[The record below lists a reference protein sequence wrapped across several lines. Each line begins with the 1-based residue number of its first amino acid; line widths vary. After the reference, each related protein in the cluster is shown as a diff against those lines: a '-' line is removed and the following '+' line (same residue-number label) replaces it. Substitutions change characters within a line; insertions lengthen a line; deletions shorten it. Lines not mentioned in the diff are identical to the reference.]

1 MASTLFDKIKKNS
14 TIKETA
20 SLNKS
25 KIYGHK
31 DMIQTPVPMIN
42 VALSGSIKGGLTSG
56 TTVLAGPSKHFKSAF
71 SLIMAAAFQAKY
83 PEGIVLFYDS
93 EFGTPQSY
101 FKNFGVDTERVVHT
115 PISDIEMLKHDI
127 MNQLK
132 ELTREDKVLIIV
144 DSIGQLASKKE
155 VDDAIEGKS
164 VADMTRAKAMK
175 SFFRMV
181 TPHLNIKDIP
191 LIVINHTYME
201 IGMFPKAIVS
211 GGTGVTYA
219 ADNIWI
225 LGRQQEKDG
234 TEIQGY
240 HFIINVEKSRFV
252 REKSKIPITVTYEG
266 GVNKWSG
273 LMDIAIKGKYLGKP
287 LAGWYQ
293 LMDKDGKFIGDKYRA
308 KDIVDSDKFWEEMF
322 KTTDFEQFIEKAY
335 MLESGTGEIV
345 NLDFEEEEVAEDV
358 L

>member
-1 MASTLFDKIKKNS
+1 
-14 TIKETA
+14 
-20 SLNKS
+20 
-25 KIYGHK
+25 
-31 DMIQTPVPMIN
+31 
-42 VALSGSIKGGLTSG
+42 
-56 TTVLAGPSKHFKSAF
+56 
-71 SLIMAAAFQAKY
+71 MAAAFQTKY

-101 FKNFGVDTERVVHT
+101 FKNFGVDTERVIHT

-201 IGMFPKAIVS
+201 ISMFPKDIVS

-345 NLDFEEEEVAEDV
+345 NLDFEEEEVADE

>member
-240 HFIINVEKSRFV
+240 HFIINVE
-252 REKSKIPITVTYEG
+252 G